1 MRRSAHL
8 LLVLLGCAQLRC
20 RVVPRDEAGAI
31 PDLEPK
37 RTLVVPPGYEGPID
51 PEWPP
56 RHVGAL
62 DVELAASRLLRERLE
77 ANPDMPTEELAE
89 IQRGLHVEKGKI
101 GAFPYLEVIVG
112 NIRHPDDRLP
122 LVVLLHGRGNR
133 PRVPASPL
141 ESPVP
146 FRMFI
151 PQAPDPLGDGFTWL
165 AVPSLAEDAQLF
177 TRSLTGRVDQLAPA
191 IEAFMRLRP
200 TLGKPILVG
209 FSQGAIMSF
218 ALATRYPSLFAAAFP
233 MAGWLP
239 PELYPSSKADIKYPY
254 FFAQHGGSDTIVP
267 TARGRATVSALRAR
281 GLQVDYREA
290 PGVPHVV
297 SPEMADGVRRG
308 VRRILSSYTTRVRRG
323 PAPRPRGYSASQK

>member
-1 MRRSAHL
+1 MRRFAPL
-8 LLVLLGCAQLRC
+8 LLVLFGSALLGCHVGPPDETGA
-20 RVVPRDEAGAI
+20 VPV
-31 PDLEPK
+31 LEPK
-37 RTLVVPPGYEGPID
+37 RTMVVPKGYEGPID

-56 RHVGAL
+56 RHVGSL
-62 DVELAASRLLRERLE
+62 DVELAASRLLREQLE
-77 ANPDMPTEELAE
+77 ANPDMPNEELAE
-89 IQRGLHVEKGKI
+89 IRRGLHVEKGKI
-101 GAFPYLEVIVG
+101 GAFHYLEVIAG
-112 NIRHPDDRLP
+112 NMRHPDDRLP
-122 LVVLLHGRGNR
+122 LVILLHGRGNR
-133 PRVPASPL
+133 PRVPATPID
-141 ESPVP
+141 SPVP

-165 AVPSLAEDAQLF
+165 ATPTLADDAQLF
-177 TRSLTGRVDQLAPA
+177 TRSLSGRADQLAPA

-218 ALATRYPSLFAAAFP
+218 ALATRYPTLFAAAFP

-239 PELYPSSKADIKYPY
+239 PELYPRPKTGTKYPY
-254 FFAQHGGSDTIVP
+254 FFAQHGGKDTVVP

-297 SPEMADGVRRG
+297 SPDMADGVRRG

-323 PAPRPRGYSASQK
+323 PAPRPRG